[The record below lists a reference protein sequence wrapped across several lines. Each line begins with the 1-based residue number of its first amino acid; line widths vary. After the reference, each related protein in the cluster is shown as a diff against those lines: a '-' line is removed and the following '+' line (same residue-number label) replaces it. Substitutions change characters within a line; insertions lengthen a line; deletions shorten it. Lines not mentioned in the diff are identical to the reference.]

1 MRPTQLH
8 TLVLAALT
16 IALGGCLSGQT
27 GSPDPVPVTECL
39 CDTLY
44 SGGNLL
50 RVHGQSS
57 ADGKLTA
64 VVDRDIAD
72 VYRAS
77 PLAVGDLIAGPLLT
91 EKPCARGVTSA
102 DLAGADLLVFF
113 YHSAPSSTSGQGSPG
128 GLLDGVFKWAVPW
141 SDTLDFGADHLLAGS
156 ELDVLSSPE
165 ACAARFP
172 YDAAP
177 ARNDVNAGLCSV
189 AQLNPQPTYPFTG
202 LLGIVLLGAL
212 RRRRTRAQ
220 RSEHGRAVRRWGAS
234 HEHDWLQPQNQ
245 HGAT

>member
-1 MRPTQLH
+1 MRPTPLH

-39 CDTLY
+39 CDTLF
-44 SGGNLL
+44 SGGNVL
-50 RVHGQSS
+50 RVHVQSL

-72 VYRAS
+72 VYRSS
-77 PLAVGDLIAGPLLT
+77 PLAVGDLIAGSLLA
-91 EKPCARGVTSA
+91 EKPCAPGATSA
-102 DLAGADLLVFF
+102 ILAGADLLVFF
-113 YHSAPSSTSGQGSPG
+113 YHSDPGSTSGQGPPG
-128 GLLDGVFKWAVPW
+128 GLLDGVFHWAIPW
-141 SDTLDFGADHLLAGS
+141 SDTLDFGADHLLASS

-172 YDAAP
+172 YASAP
-177 ARNDVNAGLCSV
+177 ASNDVNAGLCSV
-189 AQLNPQPTYPFTG
+189 AQLNPQPTYPCTG
-202 LLGIVLLGAL
+202 LFGIALLGAL

-220 RSEHGRAVRRWGAS
+220 RWSSPGAVRRNAR
-234 HEHDWLQPQNQ
+234 
-245 HGAT
+245 